1 MMRREYKKILIVD
14 DECSILGLLKTIL
27 EDVKYRVIATPRG
40 DDVMQLCKADPPD
53 LILLDVLLSGM
64 DGREI
69 AKALK
74 SQDRTRRIPIILL
87 SAHPTAGQNLH
98 LCGAD
103 EFLRK
108 PFDLD
113 DLLVRIAARI

>member
-1 MMRREYKKILIVD
+1 MMRKQRKKILIVD
-14 DECSILGLLKTIL
+14 DEYAILGLLKTIL
-27 EDVKYRVIATPRG
+27 EDVKYTVMTTARG
-40 DDVMQLCKADPPD
+40 DDVEKLCKADPPD

-69 AKALK
+69 AKGLK
-74 SQDRTRRIPIILL
+74 SRDATKRIPIILL
-87 SAHPTAGQNLH
+87 SAHPSAGQNLQ

-103 EFLRK
+103 AFLAK

-113 DLLVRIAARI
+113 DLLDRIAAHV